1 MNLAI
6 LIGRLGR
13 DPELKCTSFD
23 KMVCTF
29 SIATNE
35 KLPKGKGREAVV
47 TWHRIVAWENVAEQ
61 ARTLKKG
68 QLVQIEGSLRTDKWK
83 DRDGNE
89 RETLQIVCQRFRTLD
104 GMES

>member
-13 DPELKCTSFD
+13 DPELKCTNSD

-35 KLPKGKGREAVV
+35 KLPRGKGREEIV
-47 TWHRIVAWENVAEQ
+47 TWHKIVAWENLAEQ

-68 QLVQIEGSLRTDKWK
+68 QLVMIEGALRTDKWK
-83 DRDGNE
+83 DRDGND
-89 RETLQIVCQRFRTLD
+89 RESLQIICQRFRTLD
-104 GMES
+104 GRES

>member
-1 MNLAI
+1 MNLVV

-13 DPELKCTSFD
+13 DPELKCTSTD

-35 KLPKGKGREAVV
+35 KLPRGKSREEKV
-47 TWHRIVAWENVAEQ
+47 TWHRVVAWENLAEQ

-68 QLVQIEGSLRTDKWK
+68 QLVQIEGSLRTDKWR
-83 DRDGNE
+83 DRDGND
-89 RETLQIVCQRFRTLD
+89 RESLQVMAQRLRTLD
-104 GMES
+104 GKEF